1 VKANIECDRK
11 NDIILNDRKYGYRFS
26 DKIEVRDGDDT
37 QSVPQNVT
45 LNVPQ
50 LDLENAG
57 WNERQQWL
65 LQQLAAGVPLQSKHV
80 QKQFKV
86 TATTV
91 KRDLTPLRKRGL
103 VVFSGPSKTG
113 YWSLT

>member
-1 VKANIECDRK
+1 VCDA
-11 NDIILNDRKYGYRFS
+11 D
-26 DKIEVRDGDDT
+26 
-37 QSVPQNVT
+37 VPQFVPHVPR
-45 LNVPQ
+45 NVPQ
-50 LDLENAG
+50 LDLKNAD
-57 WNERQQWL
+57 WNERQQWV